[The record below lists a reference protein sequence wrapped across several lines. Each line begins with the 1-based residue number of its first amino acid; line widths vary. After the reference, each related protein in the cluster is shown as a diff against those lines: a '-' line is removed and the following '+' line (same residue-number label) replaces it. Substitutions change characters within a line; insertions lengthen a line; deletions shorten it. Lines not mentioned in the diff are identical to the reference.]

1 MKKLLLVLA
10 VVMGMTASVSA
21 EQIYFRG
28 TASATGT
35 NSNLFNGRLWTM
47 LVTYTPAVSGPASIT
62 AASLFFY
69 SNDATNHKNETFNL
83 IPPVN
88 TNNTIVVTQ
97 TAGANNDTLTL
108 DPEFGP
114 SELGRGTSGALITNL
129 VVTGTKD
136 VSNTNGTAANIAAL
150 GAIGNTVAGT
160 FQILP
165 NLANPTSLL
174 PTSITLNG
182 NVAVPEPGSIALLSG
197 LGLVVGRRLLKR
209 RAKKQEAAV

>member
-1 MKKLLLVLA
+1 MKRMLLVLA
-10 VVMGMTASVSA
+10 VVMGMTASASA

-35 NSNLFNGRLWTM
+35 NSNLFNGRLWTL

-83 IPPVN
+83 IAPSTVSN
-88 TNNTIVVTQ
+88 SIVVTQ
-97 TAGANNDTLTL
+97 TGGTNNDTLTL

-114 SELGRGTSGALITNL
+114 SELGRGTQAAYITNL
-129 VVTGTKD
+129 VVTGTTD

-150 GAIGNTVAGT
+150 SAFGNTVGGT
-160 FQILP
+160 LQVFP
-165 NLANPTSLL
+165 SLSGGF
-174 PTSITLNG
+174 TTNITLNG